1 MQTPGPRHW
10 AMLAYL
16 TVFWGLAFYLI
27 AVGLRG
33 LPPLTLVVIRL
44 AVGAAALYPLMRWQ
58 GGRLPVE
65 GAWWARFAVLALLGN
80 LVPFSL
86 ISWAETRITSGQAG
100 LLMALMPIST
110 VMLAHLFV
118 AHEQLTRRRLLGIVL
133 GFIGVSILVGADAL
147 AAMGGGQLVAQL
159 AVIAATLAYAVNAVY
174 TKRLPHIDTLVVATA
189 TLVIGTIM
197 LAPIALLLEQP
208 WRQVP
213 GTDALLA
220 VVVLGVF
227 STGLATWVYFRVVSD
242 CGPGFLSIINYIIPA
257 VAFIAGVAFLGEP
270 AAWSQFAGLLVI
282 CGGIF
287 LSQSRSA
294 IPQKGNS

>member
-1 MQTPGPRHW
+1 MQSPTTRHW

-33 LPPLTLVVIRL
+33 LPPLTLVVVRL

-65 GAWWARFAVLALLGN
+65 GAWWVRFALLAMLGN

-110 VMLAHLFV
+110 VLLAHLFV
-118 AHEQLTRRRLLGIVL
+118 AHEQITRRRLLGILL
-133 GFIGVSILVGADAL
+133 GFIGVGILVGADAVSAL
-147 AAMGGGQLVAQL
+147 GGGQLLAQV

-174 TKRLPHIDTLVVATA
+174 TKRLPQIDTLVVATGS
-189 TLVIGTIM
+189 LLIGTVM
-197 LAPIALLLEQP
+197 LAPVALLLEQP
-208 WRQVP
+208 WQQVP
-213 GTDALLA
+213 ALDAVMA
-220 VVVLGVF
+220 VLVLGVF

-242 CGPGFLSIINYIIPA
+242 CGPGFLSIINYMIPA
-257 VAFIAGVAFLGEP
+257 VACVAGVAFLDEP

-282 CGGIF
+282 CAGIF
-287 LSQSRSA
+287 LSQSRA
-294 IPQKGNS
+294 TTPQTGES